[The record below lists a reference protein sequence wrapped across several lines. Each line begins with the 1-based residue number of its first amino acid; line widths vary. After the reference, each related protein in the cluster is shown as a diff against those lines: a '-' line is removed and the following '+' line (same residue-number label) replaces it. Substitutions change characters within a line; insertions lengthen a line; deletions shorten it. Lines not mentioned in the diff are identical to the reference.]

1 MLRITS
7 GKHIIKI
14 LVVFSLLF
22 CCFEKKKS
30 QRVNFSFISEIKNV
44 ATVIIPE
51 IREGVISI
59 YILVSPLS
67 AQKVV
72 KKVAHAYGIKHI
84 LTLIYNIF

>member
-22 CCFEKKKS
+22 CCFEKKS

-72 KKVAHAYGIKHI
+72 KKVAHAYGMKHM